1 MNAKMYHGNPPQ
13 EINEG
18 RTNSGFAP
26 PLNFVNLMMTEIIPH
41 HTKFKGGAN
50 STIRTPLVHSCGGL
64 PWYIFAFITYN
75 CEERRYFRAV
85 QAFAAI
91 NGSKAWA

>member
-26 PLNFVNLMMTEIIPH
+26 PLNFVNLMMTEIILH
-41 HTKFKGGAN
+41 NAKFKGDAS
-50 STIRTPLVHSCGGL
+50 STIHAPLVNSCGGL
-64 PWYIFAFITYN
+64 PWYIFTFITYS
-75 CEERRYFRAV
+75 CGERHYLQDDQAYAVRY
-85 QAFAAI
+85 
-91 NGSKAWA
+91 GSNA